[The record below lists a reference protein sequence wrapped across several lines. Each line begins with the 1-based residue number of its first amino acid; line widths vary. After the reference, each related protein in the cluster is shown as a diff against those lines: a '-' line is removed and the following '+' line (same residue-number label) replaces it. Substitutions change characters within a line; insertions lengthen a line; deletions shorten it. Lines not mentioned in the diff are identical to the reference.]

1 MKHYSKLYL
10 FLIGVFFLGTRCSS
24 DFLDVP
30 VQGAATAAT
39 DPALAEKLVTG
50 VYNSLISGDAF
61 GKGDT
66 HGIAF
71 IASTNIMSDD
81 ADKGSTDSDQKG
93 TVGELDD
100 FLHGPSNI
108 FVGSIW
114 SGHYNAIAQCNQAL
128 KALETAKVDSI
139 TKKRWIGEVRFLR
152 GYYYFNLVRYFG
164 GVPAVLRVPESA
176 ADANSDDKF
185 QTRASV
191 DEIYNIIFDDM
202 TFAINNTPL
211 RNATQKGRINK
222 GLAQSMLAKVYM
234 YRKDWQKVLDLTTE
248 VMTSN
253 QYDLL
258 PQYEKIWRFE
268 GNNSIESVFEIQ
280 TGTFNNT
287 DYGVR
292 GYCVW
297 QGPRVGGKGGWR
309 DLGFGFCTPSS
320 DLVNAYAAEDNRRKS
335 TVIEIDN
342 SGTYIGTILFD
353 GYRIPSKD
361 SIQNLYYN
369 YKAYHSELMTIE
381 PFLGNRDN
389 KQKNIHILRYADV
402 LLMYAEASNE
412 LGNAS
417 MAIEQVNRLRLRAGL
432 TELSSG
438 LSGQALREA
447 IWNERRFELAMEHDR
462 FFDIVR
468 QGRAE
473 QIMKAHGKNFVAGK
487 HELLPIPALQIELSG
502 NRLKQNQGY

>member
-1 MKHYSKLYL
+1 MD
-10 FLIGVFFLGTRCSS
+10 R
-24 DFLDVP
+24 
-30 VQGAATAAT
+30 
-39 DPALAEKLVTG
+39 
-50 VYNSLISGDAF
+50 
-61 GKGDT
+61 
-66 HGIAF
+66 
-71 IASTNIMSDD
+71 
-81 ADKGSTDSDQKG
+81 
-93 TVGELDD
+93 
-100 FLHGPSNI
+100 
-108 FVGSIW
+108 
-114 SGHYNAIAQCNQAL
+114 
-128 KALETAKVDSI
+128 
-139 TKKRWIGEVRFLR
+139 EVRFLR

-389 KQKNIHILRYADV
+389 KQKKYSHFAV
-402 LLMYAEASNE
+402 C
-412 LGNAS
+412 
-417 MAIEQVNRLRLRAGL
+417 
-432 TELSSG
+432 
-438 LSGQALREA
+438 
-447 IWNERRFELAMEHDR
+447 RRSINVCR
-462 FFDIVR
+462 SC
-468 QGRAE
+468 Q
-473 QIMKAHGKNFVAGK
+473 
-487 HELLPIPALQIELSG
+487 
-502 NRLKQNQGY
+502 